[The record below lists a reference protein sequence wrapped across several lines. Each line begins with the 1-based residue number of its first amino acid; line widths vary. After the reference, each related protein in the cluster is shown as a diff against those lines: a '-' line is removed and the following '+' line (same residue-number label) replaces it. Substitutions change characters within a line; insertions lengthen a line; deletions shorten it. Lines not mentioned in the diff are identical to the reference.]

1 MLIEFQLVSGKR
13 IISSIFSFFFLV
25 FLTHGNMQRFFHL
38 LITLLIRQQLARR
51 TTATGALVR
60 GTGNGGRRCKAS
72 PKPEADQEDV
82 QSDTLTAQPK

>member
-38 LITLLIRQQLARR
+38 LITLLIRQQLARQDNSNR
-51 TTATGALVR
+51 SSSARHRQWRPSLQSIA
-60 GTGNGGRRCKAS
+60 
-72 PKPEADQEDV
+72 EAG
-82 QSDTLTAQPK
+82 S